1 MKVFLYRVGF
11 ISLVLFQFLFVIYYI
26 VIRRSGLSSNTTF
39 SHKVFIPSYFNE
51 TLNIATYTSEYSS
64 SHSNGP
70 PPIAFERM
78 LYRYQQY
85 HDSVLSSY
93 VFTKNCFHEKAL
105 NGFSKTPQF
114 VVFKAHMY
122 SGYGNII
129 MGLFST
135 LLYALLSNRV
145 LLVNWEGGEVGCHAS
160 LSQLLKNPSFLS
172 PSHELVW
179 NYGQV
184 KQKSIEQHGCPVERW
199 TFIEKNWLHLE
210 STVYHDRSKPG
221 YRYFKCCKGFA
232 QMLPT
237 SIYQKSE
244 NEKFNQIN
252 SKDFIEIE
260 GAQYFAPTLY
270 ADNDVYYQLFSKL
283 EKKDKDWELRPK
295 LYQINIFSKLAPL
308 LFKPIDLIQQKV
320 DHFKT
325 TMLKDK
331 TNHPEST
338 FLLGI
343 QVRKN
348 EQEYLFHNTPVSIY
362 WECAKQRI
370 MEIRSTSADKYKKVV
385 VFLTSDYAPAF
396 DEAKQFFEELQI
408 PGLTI
413 HLVYLPQNIPKSR
426 SVEAVQHALI
436 DLYLMMDSDDLIVSE
451 KSTYG
456 HIIHGTAGISPLVVR
471 KEGRFA
477 KNPACVRAQNSE
489 PWFHLRAR
497 SLERC

>member
-1 MKVFLYRVGF
+1 MIVV
-11 ISLVLFQFLFVIYYI
+11 YYV
-26 VIRRSGLSSNTTF
+26 VIRRSGLSSNSTL
-39 SHKVFIPSYFNE
+39 HKVFIPSYFNE
-51 TLNIATYTSEYSS
+51 TLNVAQVVE
-64 SHSNGP
+64 HSRNGP

-93 VFTKNCFHEKAL
+93 VFTPNCFSQNVAL
-105 NGFSKTPQF
+105 NGELFLKTPQF

-160 LSQLLKNPSFLS
+160 LSQLLKNPTFL
-172 PSHELVW
+172 SHELFW

-184 KQKSIEQHGCPVERW
+184 KQKSIEKGCPLDRW

-232 QMLPT
+232 QILPT
-237 SIYQKSE
+237 SIYHKE

-260 GAQYFAPTLY
+260 AAQYFAPTLY

-283 EKKDKDWELRPK
+283 ETKDKDWELRPK

-308 LFKPIDLIQQKV
+308 LFEPIDLIQQKV
-320 DHFKT
+320 DHFRT

-343 QVRKN
+343 QIRKN
-348 EQEYLFHNTPVSIY
+348 EQEYLFHNTPVNIY

-370 MEIRSTSADKYKKVV
+370 TEISTFEKYKKVI
-385 VFLTSDYAPAF
+385 VFLTSDYTPAF
-396 DEAKQFFEELQI
+396 DEAKQFFEELQV

-436 DLYLMMDSDDLIVSE
+436 DLYLMMGSDDLIVSE

-489 PWFHLRAR
+489 PWFHLRFR
-497 SLERC
+497 SELEKC